1 MARVASDSAGG
12 GSENATPPDA
22 LIIGHYGFRNL
33 GDEAIL
39 AGMLGLLREEFPR
52 GRWTVVSG
60 DPPDTRARH
69 GVAAIDRTHVPAVL
83 SAAYRAGM
91 VIVGGGGLLSD
102 QYGFRPQHVLSRE
115 AGDIPGYLGPALAAA
130 AVGRPVVLWG
140 VGVGPFID
148 DRSRRWVRATA
159 QVASACTVRTRQDRA
174 ELESLG
180 VEDPVVVGDPAWLV
194 QQSDLPPDLNAA
206 LSGLRRP
213 LVAVAPR
220 SWGAEEA
227 RAGRERAL
235 AEALDLFCERRGG
248 SVLFVPMQEL
258 GSDEFD
264 DRRCCERIMEQ
275 MSAADVHVTSPDLDP
290 GQLITAFGRC
300 ELALNMRLHGTILAA
315 MGRTPSVSISYDPK
329 VARMASGLGLERW
342 CLPDQ
347 EVTRDGLLEAL
358 ESVWKNYPD
367 LAHFVYVGWESMLAG
382 ARRILPL
389 LEQVW
394 SGASE
399 AAPSTDY
406 QAVLGDITLALTRN
420 LNRTQIEFDHSR
432 ADNLELRNRLIRRD
446 DALRSTR
453 DRLEATYDQLEE
465 LPMTSWKLPM
475 TSTGSPNG
483 GGIFSSW
490 NSRTCGRPAP
500 YAW

>member
-130 AVGRPVVLWG
+130 AVGRPVALWG

-148 DRSRRWVRATA
+148 DRSRRWVKAMARS
-159 QVASACTVRTRQDRA
+159 ASACTVRTEHDRA

-180 VEDPVVVGDPAWLV
+180 VEDPVVVGDPAWLIR
-194 QQSDLPPDLNAA
+194 QSDLPPEVNAA
-206 LSGLRRP
+206 VSGLPRP

-220 SWGAEEA
+220 SWGEA
-227 RAGRERAL
+227 AMQAGRERAL
-235 AEALDLFCERRGG
+235 AEALDAFCQAQGG

-264 DRRCCERIMEQ
+264 DRRCCERIMER
-275 MSAADVHVTSPDLDP
+275 MSVTEAHITAPDLDP
-290 GQLITAFGRC
+290 GQLVTAFGRSD
-300 ELALNMRLHGTILAA
+300 LALNMRLHGTILAA

-329 VARMASGLGLERW
+329 VTRMASVLGLERW
-342 CLPDQ
+342 CIPDR
-347 EVTRDGLLEAL
+347 EVTRDRLLEAL
-358 ESVWKNYPD
+358 EAVWGNYPD
-367 LAHFVYVGWESMLAG
+367 LLSLPVRAMGVHAGRRPAHPASAGERLAG
-382 ARRILPL
+382 GPAGPAGHRL
-389 LEQVW
+389 
-394 SGASE
+394 SGCPE
-399 AAPSTDY
+399 
-406 QAVLGDITLALTRN
+406 
-420 LNRTQIEFDHSR
+420 
-432 ADNLELRNRLIRRD
+432 
-446 DALRSTR
+446 
-453 DRLEATYDQLEE
+453 
-465 LPMTSWKLPM
+465 
-475 TSTGSPNG
+475 
-483 GGIFSSW
+483 
-490 NSRTCGRPAP
+490 
-500 YAW
+500 